1 MELRV
6 FALAHAAP
14 RCGSRGGLRSTT
26 AMTAVLRTIAAP
38 GLGGAGVLQFCD
50 R

>member
-1 MELRV
+1 
-6 FALAHAAP
+6 
-14 RCGSRGGLRSTT
+14 
-26 AMTAVLRTIAAP
+26 MTAVLRTIAAP